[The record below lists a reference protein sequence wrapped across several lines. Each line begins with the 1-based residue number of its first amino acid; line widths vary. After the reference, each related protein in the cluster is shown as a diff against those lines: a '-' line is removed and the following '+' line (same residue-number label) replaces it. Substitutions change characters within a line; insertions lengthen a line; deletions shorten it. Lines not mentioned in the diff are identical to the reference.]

1 MLQAALTVEGHDVR
15 AVSDGAAALAAAA
28 HLQPDVAIIDI
39 GLPGM
44 DGYELAGALRAQF
57 NGEVRLIA
65 LSGYGLV
72 EVLRRSSAA
81 GFEAHLVKP
90 VDPIRLAALLGAET
104 ARPIKDAAT

>member
-1 MLQAALTVEGHDVR
+1 
-15 AVSDGAAALAAAA
+15 
-28 HLQPDVAIIDI
+28 
-39 GLPGM
+39 M

-72 EVLRRSSAA
+72 EDMRRSAAA

-90 VDPIRLAALLGAET
+90 VDPIRLAALLGSVT
-104 ARPIKDAAT
+104 VCPVKDAAT